1 MSSEYA
7 SISTPTRESR
17 SRLHNSVYTPAYK
30 VSAINEEVWNRWNI
44 HPILSVV
51 IALLALCC
59 SVVAS
64 FPYLSYSTDLPES
77 VWLVVCVTRSV
88 MYAVVFSGYWMHPV
102 IYRPVRCVTRD
113 VSLVYILRVIMS
125 ALFAVVY
132 TFLYSVKWYTA
143 DVLIRDVSV
152 PLFSVLWL
160 CIFYSVIDKHLS
172 NSISV
177 SGIPSSR
184 LCARKRRSMLDSISD
199 AEKRVASER
208 EECAR
213 VYNIVHGSDAT
224 PENCVSEATMEM
236 LFAQEDVFG
245 YDNIV
250 TVDDRL
256 LQHEER
262 VYDPCRATRAAVVNV
277 FLGVCLVPLSLA
289 MMEDYGYPLAVM
301 IKDGNKT
308 EPLPISV
315 GAFLSIETALS
326 CCLSVMYTVAVYPI
340 AHKYASM
347 RCSIQNN
354 ASMRCSV
361 SNVKALIFKLPI
373 ALLAGV
379 LASVRMNSS
388 YSIFGHIAARCGVPL
403 SLEPFFVWT
412 CVSLV
417 FLIDFLAC
425 VKVLSCALKK
435 WMSILAKL
443 MCVGCLTHT
452 SQVYKLRP
460 YFKKMKQLVRDCD
473 EETVCE
479 LFDAVM

>member
-1 MSSEYA
+1 MSSEYG
-7 SISTPTRESR
+7 SQD
-17 SRLHNSVYTPAYK
+17 RLHDSVYASVSAPAYK

-44 HPILSVV
+44 HPIFSVV
-51 IALLALCC
+51 IALIVLCC

-64 FPYLSYSTDLPES
+64 FPYLSYSTDLSES
-77 VWLVVCVTRSV
+77 VWLVMCVTRSV
-88 MYAVVFSGYWMHPV
+88 MYAVVFSGYWVHPV
-102 IYRPVRCVTRD
+102 IYRPVRCTTRD
-113 VSLVYILRVIMS
+113 VSLAYIFRVVMS

-143 DVLIRDVSV
+143 DVIIRDVSV

-177 SGIPSSR
+177 SGIPGSR
-184 LCARKRRSMLDSISD
+184 LCARKRRSMLDSIGD
-199 AEKRVASER
+199 AEKRVACEP
-208 EECAR
+208 EECTR
-213 VYNIVHGSDAT
+213 VYDIVHGSGAT
-224 PENCVSEATMEM
+224 IEM

-256 LQHEER
+256 LQSEER
-262 VYDPCRATRAAVVNV
+262 VYDPCRATRAGAVNV

-340 AHKYASM
+340 AHKYAGV
-347 RCSIQNN
+347 RCSIQNF
-354 ASMRCSV
+354 
-361 SNVKALIFKLPI
+361 KTFIFKLPI
-373 ALLAGV
+373 TLLAGV

-388 YSIFGHIAARCGVPL
+388 YSIFGHIAARCSVPL

-412 CVSLV
+412 CVSFV

-425 VKVLSCALKK
+425 VKVLSCALKR
-435 WMSILAKL
+435 WVSILAKIVPDKFL
-443 MCVGCLTHT
+443 CVGCLTHT